1 MELSVLF
8 PFRTKFRQLG
18 LSSRWWHRLA
28 IAMFAVALL
37 AVLLIRI
44 SETIDDYDEK
54 DGELSSEALEFA
66 HQEMKPDHRASPAQR
81 EALNN
86 YFEEISAN
94 VDHQADQRLY
104 WDVLF
109 TFGLLTSLSYVL
121 QSVYGAIIWA
131 AYRNK
136 LDSERLG
143 HGRA

>member
-1 MELSVLF
+1 
-8 PFRTKFRQLG
+8 
-18 LSSRWWHRLA
+18 
-28 IAMFAVALL
+28 MFAVALL